1 MILIIKVSKEESMEI
16 RKKVPAACIAITNR
30 QSNHKKYY
38 AEESRDVMRLLGKLR
53 GPEKKNG

>member
-1 MILIIKVSKEESMEI
+1 MEI

-53 GPEKKNG
+53 GSEKKNG